1 MASSRK
7 TLDVEVLTINT
18 VYARGYKNTV
28 IPSTSVLMSDGK
40 GGTYWSLVSTVGTYP
55 SFQKINIDSNSYSA
69 TPTTQTF
76 SFLTGNGIGFAD
88 AGPGSNATYLYA
100 KAFQTIAVQGLSSLT
115 AFTSNTLTPT
125 LTLSSLG
132 GLQLSTDTLHQVLYF
147 NAGIKN
153 FNVLSNTSTFTSNL
167 TGTTPTSFSI
177 TPMLSTLTFMGVG
190 DITLTPSATN
200 SVFVGIQGFTSAGY
214 IDLSG
219 QVYTLQSSILTT
231 ASTLFINKDD
241 FYNRISTFSTTVGY
255 ELSSYQISSTY
266 LALST
271 LSVSNISTYST
282 FYSSLSTNVYFNI
295 STLSSYFYAVNQST
309 LSTFVYNNL
318 ASTIVGYS
326 SVYSTITGYN
336 IGNLMSTISTYSTI
350 ASTNLSSI
358 QSLYKLLNSTN
369 LSTLFLTS
377 TLIASTVSFTGE
389 NLSTMSTT
397 MTSTFTSLFTP
408 RLNLV
413 SSLGYT
419 GTWGDGIRFRS
430 WPTVAS
436 ASSNTGILFSTI
448 SLNFSSISS
457 AFTSKN
463 ISLSIDYSPT
473 ILFPMANSVSNAF
486 YNSPITVSSYFAYQE
501 SAAGPGGADPYNC
514 NAIPTF
520 PINTQTMMINQYNLG
535 QDAITSNLF
544 SKYMRLT
551 LDPTYIQSNYTGNY
565 TLYHYLPSTTTSFC
579 NINSNTGDSIN
590 STVHIRTSLQ
600 NSLFINLF
608 NLS

>member
-40 GGTYWSLVSTVGTYP
+40 GGTYWSLISTVGTYP

-167 TGTTPTSFSI
+167 TGTTPTSFPI

-214 IDLSG
+214 RDLSG

-231 ASTLFINKDD
+231 ASTLFINNND

-282 FYSSLSTNVYFNI
+282 FYSTLSTNVYFNI

-326 SVYSTITGYN
+326 SFYSTITGYN

-350 ASTNLSSI
+350 ASTNVSSI
-358 QSLYKLLNSTN
+358 ESLYKMLNSTN
-369 LSTLFLTS
+369 VATLFLTS

-397 MTSTFTSLFTP
+397 MTSTFTSLFKP

-419 GTWGDGIRFRS
+419 GTWGDGVRMTQDPSVI
-430 WPTVAS
+430 PPN
-436 ASSNTGILFSTI
+436 NTSLTFSTI
-448 SLNFSSISS
+448 VLNFSSIST

-463 ISLSIDYSPT
+463 ISLTLDYSPT
-473 ILFPMANSVSNAF
+473 ILFPMANSLSNAF
-486 YNSPITVSSYFAYQE
+486 SNSPITMNTYFAYQE
-501 SAAGPGGADPYNC
+501 SAAGGGAQPYNRTP
-514 NAIPTF
+514 ITTF
-520 PINTQTMMINQYNLG
+520 TSNTDTIMINQYNQG
-535 QDAITSNLF
+535 QDAITSNIY
-544 SKYMRLT
+544 SKYVRLT
-551 LDPTYIQSNYTGNY
+551 LDSTHIQSHYTGNY
-565 TLYHYLPSTTTSFC
+565 VLYHTLPNAYTLFC
-579 NINSNTGDSIN
+579 NINPGAGGVSIN

-608 NLS
+608 NVS

>member
-190 DITLTPSATN
+190 DITLTPSPTN

-214 IDLSG
+214 RDLSG

-271 LSVSNISTYST
+271 LSVSNISMYST

-336 IGNLMSTISTYSTI
+336 IGNLLSTISTYSTI
-350 ASTNLSSI
+350 ASTNVSSI

-369 LSTLFLTS
+369 WSTLFLTS

-419 GTWGDGIRFRS
+419 GTWGDGIRMTQDPPVIS
-430 WPTVAS
+430 G
-436 ASSNTGILFSTI
+436 NTSLTFSTI
-448 SLNFSSISS
+448 VLNFSSISS

-463 ISLSIDYSPT
+463 ISLTLDYSPT
-473 ILFPMANSVSNAF
+473 ILFPMVNSLSNAF
-486 YNSPITVSSYFAYQE
+486 SNSPITMRTYFAYQE
-501 SAAGPGGADPYNC
+501 TAAGGGADPYNRTP
-514 NAIPTF
+514 ITTF
-520 PINTQTMMINQYNLG
+520 TSNTDSIMINQYNSN
-535 QDAITSNLF
+535 QDAITSNMY
-544 SKYMRLT
+544 SKYVRLT
-551 LDPTYIQSNYTGNY
+551 LDSSHIQSRYTGNY
-565 TLYHYLPSTTTSFC
+565 VLYHTLPNTHTLFC
-579 NINSNTGDSIN
+579 NANAQAISIN